1 MLSSK
6 VIMIFPRSNDPIRVG
21 IKKPV
26 RGLSAGFEPDLL
38 AISHLIYIQ
47 LLNLFINSV
56 NKSYFQIQYAY
67 PKAYPGKANSSETPK
82 TADQLSH
89 FEWLQNLRRNPNKV
103 VEKGVAVTPPQ
114 NNDASQFS
122 ETLSAF
128 PNISPIPS
136 Q

>member
-1 MLSSK
+1 
-6 VIMIFPRSNDPIRVG
+6 
-21 IKKPV
+21 
-26 RGLSAGFEPDLL
+26 
-38 AISHLIYIQ
+38 
-47 LLNLFINSV
+47 V

-122 ETLSAF
+122 ETLSASPTLVLSHRNDSF
-128 PNISPIPS
+128 PAKSISRVDFTFRVLRPDIE
-136 Q
+136 